1 MAYRTILVCLN
12 DIARNPV
19 LLDLTSDIAER
30 QDAHVIGLYVLPA
43 VRIYPAIGPGM
54 YAEVIEEFRDS
65 FKARAAEVRRQFDGH
80 MQAKGIAAEWRF
92 VDSRFPE
99 IAATVIEHARQA
111 DLVVVSQVDPDSDSG
126 IDIDFAERIVMDS
139 GRPVLVVP
147 AFGTFKRC
155 GPRALVGWNGR
166 REAARAAFD
175 AVPLLQACE
184 SVQVTWLD
192 PQNDMDVSG
201 DVPGSLAGAELATAL
216 ARHGL
221 KVTAEAMPTSGIG
234 AGEALLSHASDLGA
248 DLLVMGAYGHSRT
261 REYVFGGATR
271 TILGSMTIPV
281 LMSH

>member
-1 MAYRTILVCLN
+1 MAYKTILVCLN
-12 DIARNPV
+12 EIARNPV

-30 QDAHVIGLYVLPA
+30 QNAHVIGLYVLPA
-43 VRIYPAIGPGM
+43 VRIYPAVGPGM
-54 YAEVIEEFRDS
+54 YAEVIEEFRAS
-65 FKARAAEVRRQFDGH
+65 FKTRSTEVRHQFDGH
-80 MQAKGIAAEWRF
+80 MEAKGIAAEWRF
-92 VDSRFPE
+92 VDSRSPE

-111 DLVVVSQVDPDSDSG
+111 DLVVVSQVHPDGDSG

-147 AFGTFKRC
+147 AFGTFTQC

-184 SVQVTWLD
+184 AVRVTWLD
-192 PQNDMDVSG
+192 PQDDME
-201 DVPGSLAGAELATAL
+201 VPGSLAGAELATSL
-216 ARHGL
+216 ARHGV

>member
-1 MAYRTILVCLN
+1 MAYKTILVCLN
-12 DIARNPV
+12 EIARNPV
-19 LLDLTSDIAER
+19 LLDLTSDIAEK

-54 YAEVIEEFRDS
+54 YAEVVEGFRDS
-65 FKARAAEVRRQFDGH
+65 FTARSAEVRHQFDGH

-92 VDSRFPE
+92 VDSRSPE

-111 DLVVVSQVDPDSDSG
+111 DLVVVSQVVPDSDSG
-126 IDIDFAERIVMDS
+126 IDTDFAERIVMDS

-147 AFGTFKRC
+147 AFGTFTRC

-184 SVQVTWLD
+184 AVQVTWLD
-192 PQNDMDVSG
+192 PQDDM
-201 DVPGSLAGAELATAL
+201 DVPGSLAGAELATTL
-216 ARHGL
+216 ARHGVR
-221 KVTAEAMPTSGIG
+221 VTAEAMPTSGIG
-234 AGEALLSHASDLGA
+234 AGEALLSHASDLGS

>member
-1 MAYRTILVCLN
+1 MAYKTILVCLN
-12 DIARNPV
+12 EIARNPV
-19 LLDLTSDIAER
+19 LLDVTSDIAEK

-43 VRIYPAIGPGM
+43 VRIYPAVGPGM
-54 YAEVIEEFRDS
+54 YAEVIEEFRES
-65 FKARAAEVRRQFDGH
+65 FKTRAADVRHQFDGH
-80 MQAKGIAAEWRF
+80 MQAKGLACEWRF
-92 VDSRFPE
+92 VDSRSPE

-139 GRPVLVVP
+139 GRPVLAVP
-147 AFGTFKRC
+147 AFGTFTRC

-166 REAARAAFD
+166 REAARAVFD

-184 SVQVTWLD
+184 AVQVTWLD
-192 PQNDMDVSG
+192 PQDDM

-216 ARHGL
+216 ARHGV

-261 REYVFGGATR
+261 REYIFGGATR
-271 TILGSMTIPV
+271 TIFGSMTIPV

>member
-1 MAYRTILVCLN
+1 
-12 DIARNPV
+12 
-19 LLDLTSDIAER
+19 
-30 QDAHVIGLYVLPA
+30 VLPA
-43 VRIYPAIGPGM
+43 VRIYPAVGPGM
-54 YAEVIEEFRDS
+54 YAEVIEEFRES
-65 FKARAAEVRRQFDGH
+65 FKARAAEVRHQFEGH

-92 VDSRFPE
+92 VDSRSPE

-147 AFGTFKRC
+147 AFGTFTRC

-184 SVQVTWLD
+184 AVQVTWLD
-192 PQNDMDVSG
+192 PQDDM

-271 TILGSMTIPV
+271 TIFGSMTIPV

>member
-1 MAYRTILVCLN
+1 LLPSGASSTR
-12 DIARNPV
+12 AR
-19 LLDLTSDIAER
+19 
-30 QDAHVIGLYVLPA
+30 
-43 VRIYPAIGPGM
+43 
-54 YAEVIEEFRDS
+54 
-65 FKARAAEVRRQFDGH
+65 
-80 MQAKGIAAEWRF
+80 
-92 VDSRFPE
+92 PE

-184 SVQVTWLD
+184 AVQVTWLD
-192 PQNDMDVSG
+192 PQNDMDV
-201 DVPGSLAGAELATAL
+201 PGSLAGAELATTL

-271 TILGSMTIPV
+271 TISAP
-281 LMSH
+281 

>member
-1 MAYRTILVCLN
+1 MAFKTIVVCLN
-12 DIARNPV
+12 EIARNPV

-54 YAEVIEEFRDS
+54 YAEVIEEFRES

-80 MQAKGIAAEWRF
+80 MEAKGVAAEWRF
-92 VDSRFPE
+92 VDSRSPE
-99 IAATVIEHARQA
+99 IAAAVIEHARQA

-155 GPRALVGWNGR
+155 GPRALVAWNGR

-175 AVPLLQACE
+175 AVPLLQACD

-192 PQNDMDVSG
+192 PQDDME
-201 DVPGSLAGAELATAL
+201 VPGSLAGAELATAL

-221 KVTAEAMPTSGIG
+221 EVTAEAMPTSGIG

-248 DLLVMGAYGHSRT
+248 NLLVMGAYGHSRT

-271 TILGSMTIPV
+271 TILSSMTVPV

>member
-1 MAYRTILVCLN
+1 
-12 DIARNPV
+12 
-19 LLDLTSDIAER
+19 
-30 QDAHVIGLYVLPA
+30 
-43 VRIYPAIGPGM
+43 
-54 YAEVIEEFRDS
+54 
-65 FKARAAEVRRQFDGH
+65 
-80 MQAKGIAAEWRF
+80 MQAKGLAAEWRF
-92 VDSRFPE
+92 VDSHSSE

-111 DLVVVSQVDPDSDSG
+111 DLVVVSQVNPDSDSG
-126 IDIDFAERIVMDS
+126 IDTDFAERIVMDS

-155 GPRALVGWNGR
+155 GPRALVAWNGR

-175 AVPLLQACE
+175 AVPLLQSCD

-192 PQNDMDVSG
+192 PQDDM

-216 ARHGL
+216 ARHGI

>member
-1 MAYRTILVCLN
+1 MAYKTILVCLN
-12 DIARNPV
+12 EIARNPV
-19 LLDLTSDIAER
+19 LLDLTSDIAEK
-30 QDAHVIGLYVLPA
+30 QNAHVIGLYVLPA
-43 VRIYPAIGPGM
+43 VRIYPAVGPGM
-54 YAEVIEEFRDS
+54 YAEVIEEFRES
-65 FKARAAEVRRQFDGH
+65 FKARSAEVRHQFDSH
-80 MQAKGIAAEWRF
+80 MQAKGLAAEWRF
-92 VDSRFPE
+92 VDSRSPE

-111 DLVVVSQVDPDSDSG
+111 DLAVVSQVDPDSDSDSG

-147 AFGTFKRC
+147 AFGTFTRC

-175 AVPLLQACE
+175 AVPLLQACDT
-184 SVQVTWLD
+184 VQVTWLD
-192 PQNDMDVSG
+192 PQDDMN
-201 DVPGSLAGAELATAL
+201 VPGSLAGAELATAL
-216 ARHGL
+216 ARHGI
-221 KVTAEAMPTSGIG
+221 KVTAEAMPTSGLG
-234 AGEALLSHASDLGA
+234 AGESLLSHASDLGA